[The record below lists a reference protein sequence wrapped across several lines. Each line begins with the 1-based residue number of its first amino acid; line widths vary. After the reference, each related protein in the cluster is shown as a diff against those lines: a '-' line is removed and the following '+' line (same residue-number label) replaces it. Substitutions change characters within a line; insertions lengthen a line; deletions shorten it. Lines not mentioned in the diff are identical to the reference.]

1 MTTPTAII
9 PTDLTITE
17 NVEMTKTYRLSDG
30 SIQGYVDDLEALEQA
45 IYKELNTERYE
56 NPIYGFVYGIE
67 LESLLGKDRTY
78 VQVELKRR
86 IRECLLRDE
95 RIESVDNFSFT
106 ISGDEILC
114 TFDVTSIYGD
124 LNITKEVNA

>member
-1 MTTPTAII
+1 MITPTATI

-17 NVEMTKTYRLSDG
+17 NVEATKTYRLSTDN
-30 SIQGYVDDLEALEQA
+30 IQGYVDNLEALEQA

-56 NPIYGFVYGIE
+56 NPIYGFIYGIE
-67 LESLLGKDRTY
+67 LESLLGKDQTY

-95 RIESVDNFSFT
+95 RIENVDNFSFT
-106 ISGDEILC
+106 VSGDKILC
-114 TFDVTSIYGD
+114 TFAVTSIYGD
-124 LNITKEVNA
+124 LKVTKEVNA

>member
-1 MTTPTAII
+1 MTTPTATI

-17 NVEMTKTYRLSDG
+17 NVEATKTYRLSTD
-30 SIQGYVDDLEALEQA
+30 SIQGYVDNLEALEQA

-67 LESLLGKDRTY
+67 LESLLGKDQTY

-95 RIESVDNFSFT
+95 RIENVDNFSFT
-106 ISGDEILC
+106 VSGDKILC
-114 TFDVTSIYGD
+114 EFDVTSIYGE
-124 LNITKEVNA
+124 LKITKEVNA